1 MNLVVHLPHAASWS
15 AFLTVYGLDVRAY
28 KIGRLSAPRTRS
40 IRCVTSAWGRNPERD
55 ALYLNV
61 VPAKNDGTT
70 AYKLDVNSVL
80 VDGSWSISVYSAD
93 GSFQTRPCDLSVP
106 PRLGTVPLAVWQ
118 PRPPTGTGSAAADVG
133 PEER

>member
-1 MNLVVHLPHAASWS
+1 VRHLIGAASAWS
-15 AFLTVYGLDVRAY
+15 G
-28 KIGRLSAPRTRS
+28 
-40 IRCVTSAWGRNPERD
+40 NPERD

-80 VDGSWSISVYSAD
+80 VDGFWSIRVYNAD
-93 GSFQTRPCDLSVP
+93 GYFENRPCDLSVP

-118 PRPPTGTGSAAADVG
+118 PRPPTGNGLCCRSCRT
-133 PEER
+133 EER

>member
-1 MNLVVHLPHAASWS
+1 MRHLIGAA
-15 AFLTVYGLDVRAY
+15 
-28 KIGRLSAPRTRS
+28 
-40 IRCVTSAWGRNPERD
+40 SAWGGKPERD

-70 AYKLDVNSVL
+70 AAKLDVNNVP
-80 VDGSWSISVYSAD
+80 VDGFWSIGVYNAD
-93 GSFQTRPCDLSVP
+93 GYFENRPCDLSVP

-118 PRPPTGTGSAAADVG
+118 PRPPTVTGSAAAAGG